1 MVLCQLADITRK
13 YNGKV
18 MELVTAYI
26 QELWQDS
33 SQAKVISEE
42 QYQLTNYETK
52 ILLVTIVPVSLG
64 NIPSNFIWNN
74 RASIT
79 WEWSCQFILGTN
91 LNEFKL
97 ISFYKRTLQDIKRVY
112 HFKIMIYQHATWI
125 TQKLN

>member
-42 QYQLTNYETK
+42 QYQLTNY
-52 ILLVTIVPVSLG
+52 
-64 NIPSNFIWNN
+64 
-74 RASIT
+74 
-79 WEWSCQFILGTN
+79 
-91 LNEFKL
+91 
-97 ISFYKRTLQDIKRVY
+97 
-112 HFKIMIYQHATWI
+112 
-125 TQKLN
+125 

>member
-64 NIPSNFIWNN
+64 NIYSNFIWNN

-79 WEWSCQFILGTN
+79 WE
-91 LNEFKL
+91 
-97 ISFYKRTLQDIKRVY
+97 
-112 HFKIMIYQHATWI
+112 
-125 TQKLN
+125 

>member
-1 MVLCQLADITRK
+1 MVLCQLSDITRK

-91 LNEFKL
+91 LDEFKL
-97 ISFYKRTLQDIKRVY
+97 ISFYKRTLQDIKRVDR
-112 HFKIMIYQHATWI
+112 FKIMIYQHATWI

>member
-33 SQAKVISEE
+33 FQAKVISEE
-42 QYQLTNYETK
+42 QYELTNYETK

-64 NIPSNFIWNN
+64 NIHSNFIWNN

-79 WEWSCQFILGTN
+79 WE
-91 LNEFKL
+91 
-97 ISFYKRTLQDIKRVY
+97 
-112 HFKIMIYQHATWI
+112 
-125 TQKLN
+125 

>member
-1 MVLCQLADITRK
+1 MVFCQLADITRK

-18 MELVTAYI
+18 MKLVTAYI

-33 SQAKVISEE
+33 SQANVISEE

-79 WEWSCQFILGTN
+79 WE
-91 LNEFKL
+91 
-97 ISFYKRTLQDIKRVY
+97 
-112 HFKIMIYQHATWI
+112 
-125 TQKLN
+125 